1 MAQADFLPNA
11 IRTPITGVHPS
22 SSTRSAH
29 AELVAV
35 VEGKSPLP
43 VLHHSGIE
51 NSAEHRNKLIT
62 WLPVHVTGIIDDTA
76 RNMPGGLDLRQI
88 EAVFSDVASDL
99 TRTIQHVADEMTG
112 RTS

>member
-35 VEGKSPLP
+35 VEGQSPLP

-62 WLPVHVTGIIDDTA
+62 SLPVHVTGIIDDTA
-76 RNMPGGLDLRQI
+76 RNMDDTCPAGSTFAKLRRS
-88 EAVFSDVASDL
+88 FP
-99 TRTIQHVADEMTG
+99 
-112 RTS
+112 TSRPT

>member
-11 IRTPITGVHPS
+11 IRTPITGVHAS

-35 VEGKSPLP
+35 VEGQSPPP

-51 NSAEHRNKLIT
+51 NRAERRNKVIT
-62 WLPVHVTGIIDDTA
+62 RLPVHVTGIIDDTA
-76 RNMPGGLDLRQI
+76 RNVPCGLDLRQI
-88 EAVFSDVASDL
+88 EAVFSDVASG
-99 TRTIQHVADEMTG
+99 VARKHSPRRYGMEG
-112 RTS
+112 RTL